1 MSAALCLIAAY
12 IFETVGYPSN
22 TVHWLSLY
30 TRQRKIFHCC
40 WHDELST
47 QTTTDMFQTVAI
59 FRPVQNRSLKAL
71 FHFFM
76 IFILL
81 GAHNQSFYE
90 RVLGWMW
97 PGDNFDVFCVFSRKA
112 TYSLQLK
119 KALLFHQA
127 VQKHYS
133 GEVEK

>member
-1 MSAALCLIAAY
+1 
-12 IFETVGYPSN
+12 
-22 TVHWLSLY
+22 
-30 TRQRKIFHCC
+30 
-40 WHDELST
+40 
-47 QTTTDMFQTVAI
+47 
-59 FRPVQNRSLKAL
+59 
-71 FHFFM
+71 M